1 MAAVA
6 EDLDSLNKNKN
17 INVNDLDSL
26 IIQLLNSNQSSVKIS
41 NTKTKLAQTNEI
53 RLQMLQRIRQY
64 AAAYQL
70 SINDMIK
77 KMLTTA
83 NKI

>member
-26 IIQLLNSNQSSVKIS
+26 IIQLLNSNQSSIKIS

-77 KMLTTA
+77 KMLNTA
-83 NKI
+83 NEI